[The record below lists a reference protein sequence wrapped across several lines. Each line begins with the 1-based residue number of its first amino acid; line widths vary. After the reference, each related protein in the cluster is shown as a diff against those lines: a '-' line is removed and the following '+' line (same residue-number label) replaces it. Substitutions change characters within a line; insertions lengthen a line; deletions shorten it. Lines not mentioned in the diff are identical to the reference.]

1 MHKILTPVMLGKG
14 GGGGGIVDLQLQGF
28 GSQSGRED
36 FQRIEREI

>member
-1 MHKILTPVMLGKG
+1 MHKILTPVMLGK

>member
-1 MHKILTPVMLGKG
+1 MHKILTPVMLGK
-14 GGGGGIVDLQLQGF
+14 GGGGIVDLQLQGF